1 MQLLLQKI
9 ATSIYATKKSRNE
22 LCPDRGQWCSAGV
35 GRKSEVMEDLEAV
48 VSVKSLAVA
57 AAAEHLQQKVC
68 ERHGCWGNMD
78 TFRSCV
84 APKVSWKGKQEL

>member
-1 MQLLLQKI
+1 MASNAAAVAEI

-57 AAAEHLQQKVC
+57 AAAAPVAEHLQQKAC
-68 ERHGCWGNMD
+68 ERHGC
-78 TFRSCV
+78 
-84 APKVSWKGKQEL
+84 